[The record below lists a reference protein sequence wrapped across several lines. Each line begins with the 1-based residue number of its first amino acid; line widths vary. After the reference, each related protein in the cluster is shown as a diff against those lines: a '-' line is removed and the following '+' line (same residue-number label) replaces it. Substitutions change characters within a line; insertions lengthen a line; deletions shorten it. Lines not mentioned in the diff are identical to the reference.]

1 MSIKLGELQTLK
13 RGESQLHDLSIRIS
27 LKNSGQSPAKQVEVD
42 ISPFEGMTLAL
53 PEMRS
58 DARHTMNFGD
68 VAPVDTPTGF
78 MEILMT
84 EDRMRW
90 MDFGK
95 GDSRFWL
102 EINVAV
108 GFTDVF
114 GCRHPESA
122 KFFGWCSPEVENTLA
137 RSYEERIE
145 PNMWGPPEAAG

>member
-1 MSIKLGELQTLK
+1 
-13 RGESQLHDLSIRIS
+13 
-27 LKNSGQSPAKQVEVD
+27 
-42 ISPFEGMTLAL
+42 
-53 PEMRS
+53 
-58 DARHTMNFGD
+58 
-68 VAPVDTPTGF
+68 
-78 MEILMT
+78 MT

-145 PNMWGPPEAAG
+145 PNM